1 MVVRPSNSP
10 TVVRAIV
17 HTVLKLTMLK
27 LTMLKLTTLKSTMP
41 SLTTL

>member
-10 TVVRAIV
+10 TVVRAII
-17 HTVLKLTMLK
+17 HTVLK
-27 LTMLKLTTLKSTMP
+27 LTMLKLTTLKSAMP